1 MLEVDRVSVSYGKI
15 GALDGVSLDVVEGEV
30 FSLIGA
36 NGAGKT
42 TLLRS
47 IMGLVKCSEGRVM
60 FAGQDLTRQPPY
72 VRARVGISIVPEG
85 RGLLRQFT
93 VEENLRAGAFP
104 RSDGTAVR
112 LDLER
117 IYRMFERLRERRRQ
131 LAGSLSGGEGQM
143 LALARALMSRPKLLL
158 MDEPSMGLMPTMVDE
173 IFQHIAALRS
183 EGISVLLVEQ
193 NARKALRVADRVAAM
208 QLGRITVRGTP
219 SELLEDSRVKQAYFG
234 GGQLG

>member
-1 MLEVDRVSVSYGKI
+1 VLEVDRVSVSYGKI

>member
-1 MLEVDRVSVSYGKI
+1 
-15 GALDGVSLDVVEGEV
+15 
-30 FSLIGA
+30 
-36 NGAGKT
+36 
-42 TLLRS
+42 
-47 IMGLVKCSEGRVM
+47 
-60 FAGQDLTRQPPY
+60 
-72 VRARVGISIVPEG
+72 
-85 RGLLRQFT
+85 
-93 VEENLRAGAFP
+93 
-104 RSDGTAVR
+104 
-112 LDLER
+112 
-117 IYRMFERLRERRRQ
+117 MFERLRERRRQ